1 MAAKIQSQCGW
12 HPLLIYANELVD
24 GPSVRIHVSG
34 DFGSPISKK
43 ALAWRALKLVGS
55 APAESLVVSDT
66 TRDLEQLRECR
77 HQLLV
82 REEDD
87 LLRVNDYL

>member
-1 MAAKIQSQCGW
+1 MT
-12 HPLLIYANELVD
+12 E
-24 GPSVRIHVSG
+24 PS
-34 DFGSPISKK
+34 
-43 ALAWRALKLVGS
+43 LVGS

-87 LLRVNDYL
+87 LLRVNDFL